1 MADDNITLWPPSFG
15 AAIFDFDG
23 TLAETSA
30 LWQEVDEIFFAEH
43 HLAYTPDVH
52 QTLSTLGFVGGAL
65 WCIESYGL
73 DETAEDICDEWNRIG
88 AALYADRVYLRPGAA
103 EYLSALRGAHV
114 PVALATT
121 NNRHVLSSMRPHVN
135 LGELFDAVVCSD
147 DVESAKDK
155 PDIYLEAAR
164 RINATPATCLVFEDL
179 LVGILTA
186 RDAGFLTCAVRCE
199 DPTQDMGRLGNA
211 ADLCLGAWTN
221 VRLG

>member
-1 MADDNITLWPPSFG
+1 MTDDSITLWPPSFE

-30 LWQEVDEIFFAEH
+30 LWREVDEIFFAEH
-43 HLAYTPDVH
+43 GLTYTPNVH
-52 QTLSTLGFVGGAL
+52 QTLATLGFTGGAL

-73 DETAEDICDEWNRIG
+73 DETAEEICDEWNRIG

-103 EYLSALRGAHV
+103 EYISALRSAHI

-135 LGELFDAVVCSD
+135 LGEFFDAVVCSD
-147 DVESAKDK
+147 DVENAKDK

-211 ADLCLGAWTN
+211 ANLCIGAWTS